1 MFSTLI
7 RQEAIDAVLG
17 EVALNLPFLR
27 ARDEISETLL
37 RTVDASEQGA
47 ESRLDLQR

>member
-1 MFSTLI
+1 MSSTLI

-17 EVALNLPFLR
+17 EAALNSPFLR
-27 ARDEISETLL
+27 ARDKISETLL